1 MEVVSAAAAVGDS
14 VADFEEGAGAVDEA
28 EAEDV
33 VDLIIEIEI
42 GISIIGEGVTSGITS
57 GETICV
63 GISIIVL
70 EGVGAAM
77 LRLRLHSRCRNTQR
91 QGLATPRSSNPRRL
105 ASHRKRSSPV
115 LAFLLTAPHP
125 PPPRTLTHPCS
136 HNNSPNPRKLPNNT
150 Q

>member
-1 MEVVSAAAAVGDS
+1 MGDS
-14 VADFEEGAGAVDEA
+14 VADFEEGAVAVD

-33 VDLIIEIEI
+33 VDMKIEIEI

-57 GETICV
+57 GGTI

-115 LAFLLTAPHP
+115 LAFLRTAPHP